1 MTGKHLLVVVVG
13 LAAAIGAGAARAG
26 TPFGGDD
33 TGFVPPD
40 LGTLKCESSVTKNA
54 AKLTLAVS
62 LCHIKAADAGV
73 KGKTFDEDTCQSAA
87 RGKFDAANLKL
98 TCPSCVDSK
107 AIGDNV
113 ESMLDTAA
121 NAGIYCDTTS
131 GTPFGGDDAGDVPA
145 SKAAEKC
152 QNLTAKQL
160 ALLVG
165 TVSKCHNKLAAQALK
180 GKSFD
185 EEVACE
191 NPAVSKFNAFT
202 AKLTNCPS
210 CLSALL
216 AGLGQAV
223 ADGVD
228 AQLGT
233 IYCQSPS
240 GAFLN

>member
-1 MTGKHLLVVVVG
+1 MTGKHLLVVVG
-13 LAAAIGAGAARAG
+13 LAAAIGAGSARAG

-33 TGFVPPD
+33 MGFVPPD
-40 LGTLKCESSVTKNA
+40 TGTLKCESSVTKNA

-73 KGKTFDEDTCQSAA
+73 KGKTFDEEMCEDAA
-87 RGKFDAANLKL
+87 RGKYDAANLKL
-98 TCPSCVDSK
+98 TCPNCVDPK

-113 ESMLDTAA
+113 QSMLDMAA
-121 NAGIYCDTTS
+121 NGGIYCDTTS
-131 GTPFGGDDAGDVPA
+131 GTPFGGDDSGDVPP

-152 QNLTAKQL
+152 QNLTTKQL

-180 GKSFD
+180 GKPFD
-185 EEVACE
+185 EEGCE
-191 NPAVSKFNAFT
+191 NAAVSKFNAFT
-202 AKLTNCPS
+202 GTLTNCPS
-210 CLSALL
+210 CLSGLL
-216 AGLGQAV
+216 VGFGQLV

>member
-1 MTGKHLLVVVVG
+1 MSGKRLVIM
-13 LAAAIGAGAARAG
+13 AALGAALGVGAARAG

-40 LGTLKCESSVTKNA
+40 KATLKCESKVTKNA

-73 KGKTFDEDTCQSAA
+73 KGKTFDEEACEVAA
-87 RGKFDAANLKL
+87 RGKYDHANATLI
-98 TCPSCVDSK
+98 CPSCLDS
-107 AIGDNV
+107 AAVGDNV
-113 ESMLDTAA
+113 ETMLDTAA
-121 NAGIYCDTTS
+121 NGGIYCDTTS

-145 SKAAEKC
+145 NKDAEKC

-165 TVSKCHNKLAAQALK
+165 TVSKCHNKAAAQALK
-180 GKSFD
+180 SVSFD
-185 EEVACE
+185 EEACE
-191 NPAVSKFNAFT
+191 SAAVSKFNAFT

-210 CLSALL
+210 CLSSLL
-216 AGLGQAV
+216 GSLGQAA

-228 AQLGT
+228 AALGT
-233 IYCQSPS
+233 TYCQSPS

>member
-1 MTGKHLLVVVVG
+1 MSMKHLVIMVAVG
-13 LAAAIGAGAARAG
+13 AAIGVGAARAG

-40 LGTLKCESSVTKNA
+40 KATLKCESSVAKNA

-73 KGKTFDEDTCQSAA
+73 KGKTFDEE
-87 RGKFDAANLKL
+87 DAKL
-98 TCPSCVDSK
+98 TCPMCVDSK

-113 ESMLDTAA
+113 QSMLDTAA
-121 NAGIYCDTTS
+121 NAGIYCDNTS
-131 GTPFGGDDAGDVPA
+131 GKPLGDTDDSGFVPA
-145 SKAAEKC
+145 SKDAEKC
-152 QNLTAKQL
+152 QNLTTKQL

-165 TVSKCHNKLAAQALK
+165 TVSKCHNKAAAQALK
-180 GKSFD
+180 AVAFD
-185 EEVACE
+185 EESCE
-191 NPAVSKFNAFT
+191 NAAVSKFSAFT